1 MIGEYELDRLRNEG
15 IQVITPDYV
24 ITHNPFTDEFSLDVP
39 ENRKEITIKTD
50 INDNLYQ
57 WNASIIYHVKVK
69 FKDYNQVKCELEPY
83 IMGAT
88 LSLLPSYT
96 EEGREYVWFDD
107 SEQGEIT
114 VCKDVM
120 TIIE

>member
-57 WNASIIYHVKVK
+57 WNASTLYPVKVK

>member
-1 MIGEYELDRLRNEG
+1 
-15 IQVITPDYV
+15 
-24 ITHNPFTDEFSLDVP
+24 
-39 ENRKEITIKTD
+39 
-50 INDNLYQ
+50 
-57 WNASIIYHVKVK
+57 
-69 FKDYNQVKCELEPY
+69 
-83 IMGAT
+83 MGAT

-114 VCKDVM
+114 FCKDVM